1 MTRPDAAHRIKSY
14 SSETGYT
21 FQYYF
26 HEVNKSRRGFA
37 AGNEYVFMI
46 SADRKTMF
54 PLRIFVRADAV
65 RRWGQQVGRPLSGTE
80 EYAAAKMRLFQALD
94 EVEALA
100 QSPPQA
106 PELEVNSSNLDDLL
120 RRLDI

>member
-1 MTRPDAAHRIKSY
+1 
-14 SSETGYT
+14 
-21 FQYYF
+21 
-26 HEVNKSRRGFA
+26 
-37 AGNEYVFMI
+37 
-46 SADRKTMF
+46 
-54 PLRIFVRADAV
+54 ADAV